1 MNIRVNGKNEEIAG
15 QISLLDFLS
24 SKKIHPDKVVVEL
37 NTAIIEKGVL
47 GDTIIQE
54 NDRIEILRFVGGG

>member
-1 MNIRVNGKNEEIAG
+1 MYVIVNGKKEEIIR
-15 QISLLDFLS
+15 QTSLLDLLT

-37 NTAIIEKGVL
+37 NTIIIGKHIL
-47 GDTIIQE
+47 ADTIIQE

>member
-1 MNIRVNGKNEEIAG
+1 MHVIVNGKKEEIIR
-15 QISLLDFLS
+15 QTSLLDLLT

-37 NTAIIEKGVL
+37 NTTIIGKHIL
-47 GDTIIQE
+47 ADTIIQE

>member
-1 MNIRVNGKNEEIAG
+1 MNIKVNGKNEEVAG
-15 QISLLDFLS
+15 QTSLLDFLS
-24 SKKIHPDKVVVEL
+24 SKKIHPDKVIVEL

>member
-1 MNIRVNGKNEEIAG
+1 MYVIVNGKKEEIAG
-15 QISLLDFLS
+15 QTSLLDFLT

-37 NTAIIEKGVL
+37 NTTIIEKHIL
-47 GDTIIQE
+47 ADTIIQE

>member
-1 MNIRVNGKNEEIAG
+1 MHVIVNGKKEEIIR
-15 QISLLDFLS
+15 QTSLLDLLT

-37 NTAIIEKGVL
+37 NTTIIEKHIL
-47 GDTIIQE
+47 ADTIIQE

>member
-1 MNIRVNGKNEEIAG
+1 MNIMVNGKNEEIDG
-15 QISLLDFLS
+15 QTSLLDFLS

-37 NTAIIEKGVL
+37 NTAIIEKHIL
-47 GDTIIQE
+47 GDTLIQE